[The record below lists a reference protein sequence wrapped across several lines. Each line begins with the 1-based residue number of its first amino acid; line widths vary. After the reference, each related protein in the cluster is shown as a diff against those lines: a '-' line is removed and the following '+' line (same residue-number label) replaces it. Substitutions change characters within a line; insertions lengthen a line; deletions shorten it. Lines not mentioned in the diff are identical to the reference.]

1 MTTSSQIELIKLF
14 SRSELSSKT
23 RYMDMSDDSDS
34 EEEKDWDKCDVQP
47 SETKQKSKAR
57 KK

>member
-1 MTTSSQIELIKLF
+1 M
-14 SRSELSSKT
+14 SSKT

-34 EEEKDWDKCDVQP
+34 EEENEWDKCDVQP